1 MPLPAPGQRVHLT
14 VNRSLH
20 VEPAIPAAGHP
31 HGSYPWASS
40 SPRYGCL
47 VLGKSPAEVHMAVPV
62 PEVTELRHDCMHA
75 LGHTRNA
82 FARRRWCAA
91 QSVSSCHFGVQAIS
105 HWKPS
110 GSAM

>member
-20 VEPAIPAAGHP
+20 VEPAIPAAGRP

-75 LGHTRNA
+75 LGHTRTA
-82 FARRRWCAA
+82 FAR
-91 QSVSSCHFGVQAIS
+91 
-105 HWKPS
+105 
-110 GSAM
+110 